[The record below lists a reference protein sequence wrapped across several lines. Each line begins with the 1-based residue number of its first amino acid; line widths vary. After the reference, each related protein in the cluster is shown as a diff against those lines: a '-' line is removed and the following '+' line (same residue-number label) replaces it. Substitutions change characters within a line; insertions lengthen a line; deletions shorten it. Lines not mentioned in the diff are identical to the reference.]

1 MQQGITSDRFKEDV
15 KQQALDMA
23 KQDLALDAWARH
35 FELLAT
41 DADVAAEFEKSGAE
55 DPKALQEEWRK
66 NGQLHLL
73 REGIMRSN
81 AMRDVMDKAQVTE
94 IDFAAK
100 KDEGD
105 KKPAKKAAAKKA
117 AKKAEKP
124 AEGEAEAEAKPA
136 KKAAPKKKAAKKAD
150 AEPEPA
156 AAAEDGAAQNA

>member
-1 MQQGITSDRFKEDV
+1 M
-15 KQQALDMA
+15 
-23 KQDLALDAWARH
+23 
-35 FELLAT
+35 
-41 DADVAAEFEKSGAE
+41 AAEFEKSGAE

-124 AEGEAEAEAKPA
+124 AEAEAKPA

>member
-1 MQQGITSDRFKEDV
+1 M
-15 KQQALDMA
+15 
-23 KQDLALDAWARH
+23 
-35 FELLAT
+35 
-41 DADVAAEFEKSGAE
+41 AAEFEKSGAE

>member
-1 MQQGITSDRFKEDV
+1 
-15 KQQALDMA
+15 MA

-55 DPKALQEEWRK
+55 DPKALHGRMA
-66 NGQLHLL
+66 H
-73 REGIMRSN
+73 RTASSICCARASC
-81 AMRDVMDKAQVTE
+81 ARTPSRDVMDKAQVTE

-124 AEGEAEAEAKPA
+124 AEAEAKPA